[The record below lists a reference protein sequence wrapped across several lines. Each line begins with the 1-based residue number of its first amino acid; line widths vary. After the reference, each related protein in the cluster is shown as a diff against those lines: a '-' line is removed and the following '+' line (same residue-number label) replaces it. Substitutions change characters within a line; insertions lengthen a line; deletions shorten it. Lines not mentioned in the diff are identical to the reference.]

1 MANCSSRLEQKM
13 VENTQLVDEVSR
25 LKIKVMEMKSDF
37 EEVLGLQRNVE
48 KLEMDYRR
56 EQNGRVKAETMLE

>member
-1 MANCSSRLEQKM
+1 M